1 MPPTLKRLATE
12 DGSVSPPPLKRTAP
26 TPSATTS
33 SAVANFFKPASQKD
47 PEKVAWKVIDNTL
60 LYCKYDKIDAF
71 AADRPR
77 KIAAFDFD
85 STLVD
90 AKSGKTFA
98 RDADDW
104 KWWHPQVP
112 SKLKQLAEDGYLVA
126 ILSNQAGI
134 SMNSASKTVNSDK
147 KRLAVFKQKVKNV
160 LIQLDLPI
168 VLYAATDKD
177 KFRKPRTG
185 MWDKL
190 LEAQGLTKE
199 GSVDLDACYFVGD
212 AGGRTAL
219 SKAIKAD
226 FSCSDRNLASNIGI
240 KFMTPEEFFLEE
252 EPRAF
257 VRSFDPTAEISL
269 VSTSQ
274 SGVAFT
280 KKHDLELVIFCG
292 SPGAGK
298 STWFQQHL
306 KPLGYERVN
315 QDILKSI
322 QRERCL
328 RVAREL
334 LEDGKSVAVDNTNAD
349 VKAREYWVDLA
360 KSLELPIRCVH
371 FTAPSK
377 LCEHNDA
384 FRSMGG
390 QALEVRTHAMRA
402 ARCREDHAAFTDTW
416 VDDQMNP
423 ESRTMLPKQAFTG
436 FASRYIPP
444 TLDEGFVDI
453 TKVDFEFSGTE
464 DQKTA
469 WSKFWV

>member
-12 DGSVSPPPLKRTAP
+12 DGSVSPPPLKRT
-26 TPSATTS
+26 TPSASTTTS
-33 SAVANFFKPASQKD
+33 AAVANFFKPASQKD
-47 PEKVAWKVIDNTL
+47 PEKLTWKVIENTL
-60 LYCKYDKIDAF
+60 LYCKYDKADSF

-90 AKSGKTFA
+90 AKSGNRFA
-98 RDADDW
+98 RDGDDW
-104 KWWHPQVP
+104 KWWHRQVP
-112 SKLKQLAEDGYLVA
+112 SKLKQLAEEGYLIA

-134 SMNSASKTVNSDK
+134 SINSASKTVNSDK
-147 KRLAVFKQKVKNV
+147 KRLADFKQRVKNV

-168 VLYAATDKD
+168 VLYAATNKD

-190 LEAQGLTKE
+190 LEAQGLIRE
-199 GSVDLDACYFVGD
+199 GDVDLESCYFVGD
-212 AGGRTAL
+212 AGGRTA
-219 SKAIKAD
+219 SARGIKAD
-226 FSCSDRNLASNIGI
+226 FSCSDRDLASNVGI
-240 KFMTPEEFFLEE
+240 KFMTPEEFFLGEDSR
-252 EPRAF
+252 PF
-257 VRSFDPTAEISL
+257 TRSFDPTAH
-269 VSTSQ
+269 VSPVLTSKTDA
-274 SGVAFT
+274 SPIAFA
-280 KKHDLELVIFCG
+280 KKNDLELVIFCG

-315 QDILKSI
+315 QDLLKS
-322 QRERCL
+322 RDRCL
-328 RVAREL
+328 KVAREF

-349 VKAREYWVDLA
+349 TKAREYWTKLA
-360 KSLELPIRCVH
+360 ESLEIPIRCVH

-384 FRSMGG
+384 VRSIGG
-390 QALEVRTHAMRA
+390 QKLG
-402 ARCREDHAAFTDTW
+402 
-416 VDDQMNP
+416 MNP

-436 FASRYIPP
+436 FAARYSPP
-444 TLDEGFVDI
+444 TLDEGFTDI

-464 DQKTA
+464 EQKTA

>member
-26 TPSATTS
+26 SASTTTS

-47 PEKVAWKVIDNTL
+47 PEKITWKVIDNTL
-60 LYCKYDKIDAF
+60 LYCKYDKADGF

-90 AKSGKTFA
+90 AKSGNRFA
-98 RDADDW
+98 RDGDDW
-104 KWWHPQVP
+104 KWWHTQVP
-112 SKLKQLAEDGYLVA
+112 SKLKQLAEEGHVVDQVRYLLA
-126 ILSNQAGI
+126 ILSNQGGI

-147 KRLAVFKQKVKNV
+147 KRLADFKQKVKSV
-160 LIQLDLPI
+160 FTQLDLPI

-190 LEAQGLTKE
+190 LEAQGLTQE
-199 GSVDLDACYFVGD
+199 GEVDLEACYFIGD
-212 AGGRTAL
+212 AGGRTA
-219 SKAIKAD
+219 STRGIKAD
-226 FSCSDRNLASNIGI
+226 FSCSDRDLASNVGI
-240 KFMTPEEFFLEE
+240 KFMTPEEFFLGED
-252 EPRAF
+252 PRPF
-257 VRSFDPTAEISL
+257 NRTFDPSAH
-269 VSTSQ
+269 VSSILTSKTDA
-274 SGVAFT
+274 SPIAFT
-280 KKHDLELVIFCG
+280 KRNDLELVVFCG

-315 QDILKSI
+315 QDILKS
-322 QRERCL
+322 RDRCL
-328 RVAREL
+328 KVAREF
-334 LEDGKSVAVDNTNAD
+334 LENGKSVAVDNTNAD
-349 VKAREYWVDLA
+349 IKAREYWTKLA
-360 KSLELPIRCVH
+360 ESLEVPIRCVH

-384 FRSMGG
+384 VRSIGG
-390 QALEVRTHAMRA
+390 QQLG
-402 ARCREDHAAFTDTW
+402 
-416 VDDQMNP
+416 MNP

-436 FASRYIPP
+436 FASRYSPP

-464 DQKTA
+464 EQKTA

>member
-60 LYCKYDKIDAF
+60 LYCKYDKTDSF

-90 AKSGKTFA
+90 AKSGNRFA
-98 RDADDW
+98 RDGDDW
-104 KWWHPQVP
+104 KWWHSKVP
-112 SKLKQLAEDGYLVA
+112 SKLKQLAEDGFLLA

-147 KRLAVFKQKVKNV
+147 KRLADFKQKVKNV
-160 LIQLDLPI
+160 LTQLDLPI

-190 LEAQGLTKE
+190 LEAQGLTQE
-199 GSVDLDACYFVGD
+199 GDVDLEACYFVGD
-212 AGGRTAL
+212 AGGRTAT
-219 SKAIKAD
+219 SKSIKAD
-226 FSCSDRNLASNIGI
+226 FSCSDRDLASNVGI
-240 KFMTPEEFFLEE
+240 RFMTPEEFFLGED
-252 EPRAF
+252 PRSF
-257 VRSFDPTAEISL
+257 TRTFDPTAHISP
-269 VSTSQ
+269 VPTSKTPANPT
-274 SGVAFT
+274 VFAR
-280 KKHDLELVIFCG
+280 KNDLELVIFCG

-298 STWFQQHL
+298 STWFKENL

-315 QDILKSI
+315 QDLLKS
-322 QRERCL
+322 RERCL
-328 RVAREL
+328 KVAREL

-349 VKAREYWVDLA
+349 VKAREYWTDLA
-360 KSLELPIRCVH
+360 KSLEIPIRCVH

-384 FRSMGG
+384 FRSIGG
-390 QALEVRTHAMRA
+390 QKLE
-402 ARCREDHAAFTDTW
+402 
-416 VDDQMNP
+416 MNP
-423 ESRTMLPKQAFTG
+423 ESRIMLPRQAFTG
-436 FASRYIPP
+436 FAARYSPP

-453 TKVDFEFSGTE
+453 TQVDFKFSGTE
-464 DQKTA
+464 EQKTA

>member
-26 TPSATTS
+26 TASTTTS

-47 PEKVAWKVIDNTL
+47 PEKVAWKIIDNTL
-60 LYCKYDKIDAF
+60 LYCKYDKTDSF

-90 AKSGKTFA
+90 AKSGKRFA
-98 RDADDW
+98 TDGDDW
-104 KWWHPQVP
+104 KWWHRQVP
-112 SKLKQLAEDGYLVA
+112 SKLRQLAEDGYLLA

-134 SMNSASKTVNSDK
+134 SMNSASKTVNSDR
-147 KRLAVFKQKVKNV
+147 KRLADFKQKVKSA
-160 LIQLDLPI
+160 LTQLDLPI

-190 LEAQGLTKE
+190 LEAQGLSQD
-199 GSVDLDACYFVGD
+199 GDVDLEACYFVGD
-212 AGGRTAL
+212 AGGRTST

-226 FSCSDRNLASNIGI
+226 FSCSDRNLASNVGI
-240 KFMTPEEFFLEE
+240 KFQTPEEFFLGEDAR
-252 EPRAF
+252 PF
-257 VRSFDPTAEISL
+257 VRTFDPTAHISP
-269 VSTSQ
+269 VMTSKTHA
-274 SGVAFT
+274 SPTVFT
-280 KKHDLELVIFCG
+280 RENNLELIIFCG

-315 QDILKSI
+315 QDILKS
-322 QRERCL
+322 RERCL
-328 RVAREL
+328 KVAREL

-349 VKAREYWVDLA
+349 VKAREYWTQLA
-360 KSLELPIRCVH
+360 NSLEIPVRCVH
-371 FTAPSK
+371 FTAPST

-384 FRSMGG
+384 FRSIGG
-390 QALEVRTHAMRA
+390 QQLE
-402 ARCREDHAAFTDTW
+402 
-416 VDDQMNP
+416 MNP
-423 ESRTMLPKQAFTG
+423 ESRVMLPRQAFTG
-436 FASRYIPP
+436 FAARYSPP

-464 DQKTA
+464 EQKTA

>member
-60 LYCKYDKIDAF
+60 LYCKYDKIDSF

-90 AKSGKTFA
+90 AKSGKIFA

-104 KWWHPQVP
+104 KWWNPQVP

-126 ILSNQAGI
+126 VLSNQAGI

-147 KRLAVFKQKVKNV
+147 KRLADFKQKVKNV
-160 LIQLDLPI
+160 LTQLDLPI

-177 KFRKPRTG
+177 RFRKPRTG

-199 GSVDLDACYFVGD
+199 GDVDLDACYFVGD

-226 FSCSDRNLASNIGI
+226 FSCSDRNLASNIGV
-240 KFMTPEEFFLEE
+240 KFMTPEEFFLGE
-252 EPRAF
+252 EPQPF
-257 VRSFDPTAEISL
+257 VRSFNPTAHISPVL
-269 VSTSQ
+269 PSISD
-274 SGVAFT
+274 VAFT

-306 KPLGYERVN
+306 KSLGYERVN
-315 QDILKSI
+315 QDILKS
-322 QRERCL
+322 RERCL
-328 RVAREL
+328 KVAREL
-334 LEDGKSVAVDNTNAD
+334 LEDGKSVAIDNTNAD
-349 VKAREYWVDLA
+349 VKAREYWTELA

-390 QALEVRTHAMRA
+390 QALE
-402 ARCREDHAAFTDTW
+402 
-416 VDDQMNP
+416 MNP
-423 ESRTMLPKQAFTG
+423 ESRNMLPKQAFTG
-436 FASRYIPP
+436 FASRYVPP